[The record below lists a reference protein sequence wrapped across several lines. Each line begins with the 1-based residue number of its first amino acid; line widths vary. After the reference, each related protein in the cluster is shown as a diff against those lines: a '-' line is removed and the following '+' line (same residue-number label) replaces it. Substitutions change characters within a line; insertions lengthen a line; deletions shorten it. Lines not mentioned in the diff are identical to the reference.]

1 MIPRPIPF
9 HAAFGAVFYFV
20 GCFGKGIFRTGCQ
33 LADRAKPIMLLRPHS
48 DAYSEHGRIAV
59 LDSDAHRRARVS
71 LQCASRMAELQI
83 CSSLPELMTIWQ
95 NLGLILVH
103 DENDHVAQAA
113 HHGFESGHPVP
124 VIAYAENPT
133 TTQVVNAM
141 KAGASDYLAF
151 PFEGASI
158 KRILDQ
164 ALRGSFPTSISSSR
178 SSAAKCTLD
187 RLSNRERQVLEALSK
202 GLTNLQI
209 AEDLAI
215 SARTVETH
223 RYNLRRKLG
232 SIRTA
237 QAIRLMVELSFEE
250 NDRMMPSLPGNGPTP
265 AST

>member
-1 MIPRPIPF
+1 
-9 HAAFGAVFYFV
+9 
-20 GCFGKGIFRTGCQ
+20 
-33 LADRAKPIMLLRPHS
+33 MLLRPHS

-59 LDSDAHRRARVS
+59 LDSDARRRARVI
-71 LQCASRMAELQI
+71 LQCASRLAEIQI
-83 CSSLPELMTIWQ
+83 CCSLAELMTNWQ
-95 NLGLILVH
+95 DLRLILVH

-113 HHGFESGHPVP
+113 HHGFESGFPIP
-124 VIAYAENPT
+124 VIAYSEDPT
-133 TTQVVNAM
+133 IGQVVNAM

-151 PFEGASI
+151 PLEGASI

-164 ALRGSFPTSISSSR
+164 ALRSSFPASSATSR
-178 SSAAKCTLD
+178 SSAAKCSLE

-209 AEDLAI
+209 AQDLAI

-237 QAIRLMVELSFEE
+237 QAIRLLVELSFEE
-250 NDRMMPSLPGNGPTP
+250 NDRKMPPLPGNEPSAAAT
-265 AST
+265 